1 MDIARWVTILVLL
14 YALFGLIK
22 LLRAYLRTKE
32 TRFLLLGS
40 LLFLVFLDASVV
52 LYGSIPAAFMNFHYV
67 VMLVPL
73 AVYVFSI
80 YLEKR
85 QSNELSEE
93 VLIRN
98 AFQPYVSAQALAELL
113 SNKSKLKLGGE
124 RRLLSVLYCDI
135 QSFKSLTEKMSPEAV
150 VHLLNVYLSDMS
162 EIVLQADGVLDKY
175 VGDGLWAF
183 WGAPLSEE
191 DHALLSCQAALSMV
205 KRVKQVQPVW
215 DKKGFP
221 RVNLQVGI
229 NTGKSIVGN
238 LGSSKRFDY
247 SVWGYQARLAK
258 FLARLNKVY
267 GTRILLSESVVEKV
281 AENFVFREVDL
292 VSWGKKRPVR
302 VYELLGEKDKKFDG
316 FLAVY
321 QSALTA
327 YRHREWFKARSLFEE
342 ALKLKKGDGVCHVYL
357 ERVKSFVL
365 SPPPKDW
372 DGVMAL

>member
-22 LLRAYLRTKE
+22 LSRAYIRTKE
-32 TRFLLLGS
+32 ARFLLLGS
-40 LLFLVFLDASVV
+40 LLFLVFLDAAVV
-52 LYGSIPAAFMNFHYV
+52 LRGPVPIDFMNFHYA
-67 VMLVPL
+67 VMVIPL
-73 AVYVFSI
+73 AVYVFSV

-85 QSNELSEE
+85 QSSELSEE

-113 SNKSKLKLGGE
+113 NNKSKLKLGGE

-150 VHLLNVYLSDMS
+150 VHLLNVYLSEMS
-162 EIVLQADGVLDKY
+162 EIVLQTDGVLDKY
-175 VGDGLWAF
+175 VGDGLWSF
-183 WGAPLSEE
+183 WGAPLSDEN
-191 DHALLSCQAALSMV
+191 HALLSCRAALSMV
-205 KRVKQVQPVW
+205 KRVKQAQAVW

-267 GTRILLSESVVEKV
+267 GTRILLSESVVENVK
-281 AENFVFREVDL
+281 ENFVFREVDL

-302 VYELLGEKDKKFDG
+302 VYELLGEKDKKFEG

-321 QSALTA
+321 QSALAA

-372 DGVMAL
+372 NGVMVL